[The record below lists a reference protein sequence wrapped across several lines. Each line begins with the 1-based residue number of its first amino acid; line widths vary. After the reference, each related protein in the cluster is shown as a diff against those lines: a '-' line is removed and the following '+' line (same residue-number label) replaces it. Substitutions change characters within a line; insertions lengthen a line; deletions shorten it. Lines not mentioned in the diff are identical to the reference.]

1 MKNKFNNNVIYNIL
15 NILYYLILIFLI
27 SITISISV
35 QSIKNP
41 DKIPNTFGYKIFMVL
56 DEKMDTNINYGD
68 LVFSRNAKL
77 DELKIGD
84 LIAYR
89 FNNIVIIHEIE
100 SITKEEK
107 EGNLINIEINVK
119 ASEGEVK
126 GSNKVNGT
134 QVEGIIKGKIPQIGL
149 ILFNIQKPLNLVII
163 IGVILFVGS
172 IFYFIAYFLDKK
184 ELESNNNC

>member
-1 MKNKFNNNVIYNIL
+1 MKNKFINNVIYNIL

-27 SITISISV
+27 SITISISI

-41 DKIPNTFGYKIFMVL
+41 DKIPNIFGYKIFMVL
-56 DEKMDTNINYGD
+56 DEKMNTNIDYGD
-68 LVFSRNAKL
+68 LVFSKSAKPN
-77 DELKIGD
+77 ELKIGD

-107 EGNLINIEINVK
+107 DGDLINMEMNVK
-119 ASEGEVK
+119 VSESEVK
-126 GSNKVNGT
+126 GTNKVSGT

-149 ILFNIQKPLNLVII
+149 ILFNMQKPINLVII
-163 IGVILFVGS
+163 IGIILFVGS

-184 ELESNNNC
+184 EWESKNNC